1 MNPLMQAPLL
11 ISLGLLLAGPAAPA
25 RIFLNRLS
33 QLGSFSWDNCDKGK
47 DPVVINSLTVEPNP
61 IVIPGNMTI
70 SAEVRTTA
78 NLKDPLKVVLTLE
91 KEVAGFWVKVPCMEQ
106 FGSCTYENFC
116 NVLEVLTPHEN
127 PCPEPLHTY
136 GLPCHCPFK
145 RGTYSLPKSDFFL
158 PDLELPSW
166 LSSGNYRSE
175 IILSINGK
183 RLSCVKIS
191 ASLKGK

>member
-11 ISLGLLLAGPAAPA
+11 ISLGLLLAGPAAAA
-25 RIFLNRLS
+25 RVFSNRLS
-33 QLGSFSWDNCDKGK
+33 QLSSFSWDNCDEGK
-47 DPVVINSLTVEPNP
+47 DPVVINSLTVEPDP

-78 NLKDPLKVVLTLE
+78 YLKDPLKVVLTLE
-91 KEVAGFWVKVPCMEQ
+91 KEVAGFWVKVPCVEQ
-106 FGSCTYENFC
+106 LGSCTYENFC
-116 NVLEVLTPHEN
+116 NVLEVLTPDEN

-158 PDLELPSW
+158 PELELPSW
-166 LSSGNYRSE
+166 LSSGNYRSK
-175 IILSINGK
+175 ITLSINGEH
-183 RLSCVKIS
+183 LGCVKIS
-191 ASLKGK
+191 ASLKSK